1 MLNLVNLLN
10 TLLITTGL
18 ATASPVC
25 DTEKTPKAKPLY
37 QNSSSQHS
45 SNPYVNTY
53 NIELQPSNFIYSN
66 IGTIQN
72 VNNVDTYTQLNT
84 GYDTEDRWNL
94 SQNTNYLNVT
104 GNIYYTELTNGQ
116 GGVGNTG
123 YQIQNYWNV
132 RENLDNLWQD
142 TTRFVYVLKIT
153 PYNYNIDTSTTI
165 NINLSIQN
173 PSQLTSTGNFG
184 EWWQVYTNQFYLYRT
199 IYTATGSN
207 WDTFLG
213 RQLTAQTGRN
223 IIEEI
228 KDVDNGFFYTN
239 KTTLIESIEAP
250 DPTRLETLTT
260 NFSMEIAPK
269 QDNYIVVDLVPCVL
283 AYLENDDSLWEY
295 KNVVITNGNYGRLL
309 NPGNTYISGT
319 NIIPSG
325 TYEVINIPGLMWEI
339 LTMPFAFV
347 SQAFNLTLFPGTPFQ
362 INIANLF
369 LSVLA
374 IFVFIFLVSLIVKL
388 AGSAV

>member
-37 QNSSSQHS
+37 QNSSSQTS

-53 NIELQPSNFIYSN
+53 EIELTPNNLISS
-66 IGTIQN
+66 IGIATINN
-72 VNNVDTYTQLNT
+72 VNDTTYSSYNTATDDEYRYTLTN
-84 GYDTEDRWNL
+84 
-94 SQNTNYLNVT
+94 NTNYLNVI
-104 GNIYYTELTNGQ
+104 GNIYQTEIESSQTHQSSVLQ
-116 GGVGNTG
+116 V
-123 YQIQNYWNV
+123 QNYWNV
-132 RENLDNLWQD
+132 RNNLDNLWQD
-142 TTRFVYVLKIT
+142 TSRFVYVLKIT
-153 PYNYNIDTSTTI
+153 PYNYNIDTTTTV
-165 NINLSIQN
+165 NLNLSLEN
-173 PSQLTSTGNFG
+173 PTNLWNTSGSGDVWQLYIN
-184 EWWQVYTNQFYLYRT
+184 NMYLYQT

-213 RQLTAQTGRN
+213 RQLTEQTGRN

-228 KDVDNGFFYTN
+228 KDVDNGFYYTN
-239 KTTLIESIEAP
+239 KTTLIESVEAP
-250 DPTRLETLTT
+250 DPNRLNTMTTTL
-260 NFSMEIAPK
+260 SIEIAPK
-269 QDNYIVVDLVPCVL
+269 QDNYVVIDIVPCAL
-283 AYLENDDSLWEY
+283 AYKENDDTLWEN
-295 KNVVITNGNYGRLL
+295 KNVLIGIGNYSGSIMW
-309 NPGNTYISGT
+309 PGNTYISGT
-319 NIIPSG
+319 NIIPNGS
-325 TYEVINIPGLMWEI
+325 YEVIDIPGLMWEI